1 MATALRTAIT
11 AYRTRRATR
20 SLTQVRFCD
29 ACAQVC
35 DAVCRAQAGR
45 RPTELLALSA
55 R

>member
-11 AYRTRRATR
+11 AYRTRRGTR

-29 ACAQVC
+29 A
-35 DAVCRAQAGR
+35 VCRAQAGR
-45 RPTELLALSA
+45 RSTELLALSA